1 MAKGFKTWN
10 DFHHQINQ
18 IYHLCIAV
26 SLIPFALLFLEID
39 SSKSFSI
46 DNGALTVIL
55 LVLVNSVIGFL
66 SWYAWKGKIT
76 QYIVNEEMPLRDK
89 LKEYM
94 ERNTWRF
101 GFLLMASLISLAG
114 LWIISS
120 YLFVLSYFAVLV
132 QYSLMRPSQDKVTR
146 DVRLTK
152 KDREIF
158 MGGEVQ

>member
-39 SSKSFSI
+39 SSQSFSI
-46 DNGALTVIL
+46 ENGWVTVVLLL
-55 LVLVNSVIGFL
+55 LVNGVVGFL
-66 SWYAWKGKIT
+66 SWYAWKGGKAR
-76 QYIVNEEMPLRDK
+76 YRVDEEMLLREK
-89 LKEYM
+89 LKEYRI
-94 ERNTWRF
+94 RNTWRF
-101 GFLLMASLISLAG
+101 GFLLIASMISLAG

-132 QYSLMRPSQDKVTR
+132 QYSLMRPSQDRVTR

-152 KDREIF
+152 KEREIF